1 MTETQLEREVL
12 MSLENAAC
20 IGRTPQDYS
29 DYCKRLTRGI
39 MASVKK
45 YKETEIEKVIGT
57 VEE

>member
-12 MSLENAAC
+12 MHLENAAC

-29 DYCKRLTRGI
+29 DYCKRLARGLMVAI
-39 MASVKK
+39 NK
-45 YKETEIEKVIGT
+45 YKETEKVIKT

>member
-12 MSLENAAC
+12 MHLENAAC

-29 DYCKRLTRGI
+29 EYCKKLARGLMTLI
-39 MASVKK
+39 NK
-45 YKETEIEKVIGT
+45 YKETEKTTET

>member
-12 MSLENAAC
+12 MHLENAAC

-29 DYCKRLTRGI
+29 DYCKRLARGLMVAI
-39 MASVKK
+39 NK
-45 YKETEIEKVIGT
+45 YKETEKVIET